1 MTGKDKFSSS
11 KTNLF
16 GTHAAARGGETGP
29 NKSNEEKGRRERRP
43 DSPESEP
50 ASACFTYNFIC
61 FPVLADY
68 TKDCSRFTLTLSKT
82 NARRYNS
89 HKSGGEKGDPRV
101 QRCRGRRC
109 GSPSRQEPARLEGR
123 PGTPRSHPARPRSV
137 STGPLSGL
145 LRPDSPRRHSTTRED
160 APINNGQGRSEG
172 CRGTASQS
180 SVPGVGVAPEAGR
193 PGASELPPPFSS
205 PRVAN
210 K

>member
-1 MTGKDKFSSS
+1 MKKTAGKSGRPWVSGLQEEACGGASPQSPSPAASSS
-11 KTNLF
+11 
-16 GTHAAARGGETGP
+16 
-29 NKSNEEKGRRERRP
+29 
-43 DSPESEP
+43 SPSSLSSEDISSP
-50 ASACFTYNFIC
+50 SEG
-61 FPVLADY
+61 VLADY

-123 PGTPRSHPARPRSV
+123 PGTPRSHPACPRSV